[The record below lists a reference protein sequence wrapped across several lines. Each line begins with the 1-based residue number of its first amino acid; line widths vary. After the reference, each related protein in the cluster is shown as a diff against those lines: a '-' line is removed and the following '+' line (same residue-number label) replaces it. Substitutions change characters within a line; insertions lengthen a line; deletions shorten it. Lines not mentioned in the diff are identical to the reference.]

1 MPNESG
7 YSGVYDGSDRGDIL
21 AKPKK
26 LADAPKRVWRR
37 ETLHTL
43 EGRVSPCPNT
53 VRQGGSL
60 ERAARINI
68 PLEAREMRVHVTAV
82 TVGRHRS
89 NSSWRIAPQLAS
101 VSGGSAVSISPK
113 EACVGTMDGAC
124 TWRDGERVNEA
135 STRSPNDLEFSTLAD
150 CAFNKR
156 CTRKRHGGTRS
167 RSSSAF
173 ASQGRKSCDLSLW
186 EVGLAS

>member
-1 MPNESG
+1 M
-7 YSGVYDGSDRGDIL
+7 
-21 AKPKK
+21 
-26 LADAPKRVWRR
+26 WRR

-53 VRQGGSL
+53 VRRGGSP

-89 NSSWRIAPQLAS
+89 NSSWRTAPHVATATRGQ
-101 VSGGSAVSISPK
+101 AVSISPK

-124 TWRDGERVNEA
+124 TWREGERVNEA
-135 STRSPNDLEFSTLAD
+135 STGSPNDLEFSTLAD
-150 CAFNKR
+150 DAFNKR
-156 CTRKRHGGTRS
+156 WMRKRHGGTRS

-173 ASQGRKSCDLSLW
+173 ASQGRESCDLRSLGSGSRIIDRRRQTHRSSW
-186 EVGLAS
+186 